1 MGFGGAGFRGW
12 RVGFG
17 FGFFPSYN
25 NSLSSFCCTISGVK
39 KKSLLTLYRYDF
51 LCFLLNINS
60 LAHIKMEVSATL
72 TCYSLAA
79 VRRHHGS
86 HLSSDNESMKSFRKI
101 MHYMV
106 HESSVPLHRDT
117 DDASSKKT

>member
-1 MGFGGAGFRGW
+1 MEGRIW
-12 RVGFG
+12 VW
-17 FGFFPSYN
+17 FF
-25 NSLSSFCCTISGVK
+25 SFLQQLTVFFLLHNFWSE

-79 VRRHHGS
+79 VKRHHGS